1 MRTTALLTCARG
13 FYFVPY
19 AFHVCSVGISPSIET
34 GSTVCPFGQRNNL
47 FFSVMF
53 RRAPMFV
60 FEFEKALF
68 EFAYEIPHCAPLFAL
83 PPTFSSSTICCLFGP
98 HGPAPCVPC
107 RSSRRWENHTIGS
120 AGGVL
125 CVFRKSDHSLFP
137 SSVLL
142 FKQRKWPHRARG
154 SPSGIFLKLFLDSI
168 TFIRFPARR
177 RGVFRSCFSVSAGF
191 AYAAASAASSAPLT
205 IVGSP

>member
-1 MRTTALLTCARG
+1 
-13 FYFVPY
+13 
-19 AFHVCSVGISPSIET
+19 
-34 GSTVCPFGQRNNL
+34 
-47 FFSVMF
+47 MF

-142 FKQRKWPHRARG
+142 FKQRKRPHRARG

-168 TFIRFPARR
+168 TFFVSPPGGGACFVLASLSALALLTLQPEQPVPRRSRLSVLRR
-177 RGVFRSCFSVSAGF
+177 RPGERR
-191 AYAAASAASSAPLT
+191 
-205 IVGSP
+205 GS